1 MWTVPYR
8 KCACALRCTVTRRD
22 RSRARQVSEI
32 LASCFIST
40 NESMS
45 ALNIDRRFSVLD
57 LTGQVAQL
65 CDMSHSLE
73 SQGGAGGARVVPGR
87 SQTRSSLVNNPAS
100 ARIVPTQYSVP
111 TQCSFQKPPAVQ
123 VSAAPPKMAAPKMH
137 RTSRFDSV

>member
-1 MWTVPYR
+1 MR
-8 KCACALRCTVTRRD
+8 GTVTRRD

-32 LASCFIST
+32 LASCFIVT

-73 SQGGAGGARVVPGR
+73 SQG
-87 SQTRSSLVNNPAS
+87 
-100 ARIVPTQYSVP
+100 
-111 TQCSFQKPPAVQ
+111 SFQ
-123 VSAAPPKMAAPKMH
+123 
-137 RTSRFDSV
+137 